1 MNEKVITRPL
11 HSFKTKIGNYFT
23 QHTEISTYS
32 QAKWETEKYVTNK
45 QNKTSEKDFN
55 GTEISN
61 LAYKEFIVMVTKVLT
76 ELRRT
81 NVHHETFN
89 NRIENTKKV
98 PNRQHGAD
106 K

>member
-45 QNKTSEKDFN
+45 TKPQKKT
-55 GTEISN
+55 
-61 LAYKEFIVMVTKVLT
+61 LMVQ
-76 ELRRT
+76 R
-81 NVHHETFN
+81 
-89 NRIENTKKV
+89 
-98 PNRQHGAD
+98 
-106 K
+106 